1 MDGFI
6 NEKWRPTC
14 GDSRRGRNADT
25 CPGRAARN
33 SERRR
38 ASADLTLAGAFLKA
52 LAMVKEALRE
62 IDDEEAKVAG
72 RSRQPSHDLAETM
85 DDLFRRG
92 AISESV
98 LLTVATADQYS
109 EGLAHDLGQLLI
121 GPHDPVRAE
130 LTQLIN
136 SLDSVVSELE
146 AAQPKLPGLKM
157 GRLDDSGGRPRAL
170 LRMLTDQ
177 ANQANKAIPEKA

>member
-1 MDGFI
+1 METADEAGT
-6 NEKWRPTC
+6 PTPAPATP
-14 GDSRRGRNADT
+14 RETPNAEELLLT
-25 CPGRAARN
+25 
-33 SERRR
+33 
-38 ASADLTLAGAFLKA
+38 LTLAGAFLTA
-52 LAMVKEALRE
+52 LAIVKEALRE
-62 IDDEEAKVAG
+62 TDDE
-72 RSRQPSHDLAETM
+72 
-85 DDLFRRG
+85 G

-98 LLTVATADQYS
+98 LHTVATADQYS

-136 SLDSVVSELE
+136 SLDSVVGELE

-157 GRLDDSGGRPRAL
+157 GRLDDSGGGPRAL

-177 ANQANKAIPEKA
+177 ANQARKAIPEKA

>member
-1 MDGFI
+1 M
-6 NEKWRPTC
+6 
-14 GDSRRGRNADT
+14 
-25 CPGRAARN
+25 
-33 SERRR
+33 
-38 ASADLTLAGAFLKA
+38 
-52 LAMVKEALRE
+52 
-62 IDDEEAKVAG
+62 
-72 RSRQPSHDLAETM
+72 
-85 DDLFRRG
+85 
-92 AISESV
+92 
-98 LLTVATADQYS
+98 
-109 EGLAHDLGQLLI
+109 
-121 GPHDPVRAE
+121 RAE